1 MPHEDRY
8 VVSVFITLDRRGNV
22 NNVELSESVINS
34 KQRLDY
40 GQALAIIEGRDPG
53 IEFVD
58 GVRTRCSRHL
68 H

>member
-8 VVSVFITLDRRGNV
+8 GDVFITLDRRGNV

-40 GQALAIIEGRDPG
+40 VRRWQSSRADSGVEPG
-53 IEFVD
+53 FKR
-58 GVRTRCSRHL
+58 GAQGF
-68 H
+68 